1 MLGKV
6 LVMNFG
12 STSTKIAVYE
22 GLDEILKNSI
32 DHSSGELSNFHTIL
46 EQKDF
51 RREKIKSAL
60 KEKGYRFSDF
70 RAVVSRGGNTKPIK
84 SGIYEITE
92 KMINDIKS
100 GKYGAHATDIGNI
113 IAFEIGKELDIP
125 VITADPPSCD
135 EFNNL
140 ARYSGMIDNPRLSSY
155 HALNQKRSAKVAV
168 VFFLCIWYIYRYE
181 HVFDK

>member
-100 GKYGAHATDIGNI
+100 GKY
-113 IAFEIGKELDIP
+113 
-125 VITADPPSCD
+125 
-135 EFNNL
+135 
-140 ARYSGMIDNPRLSSY
+140 RLGGS
-155 HALNQKRSAKVAV
+155 
-168 VFFLCIWYIYRYE
+168 
-181 HVFDK
+181 